1 MIKKLDWYIIKKFI
15 GTFVYALLI
24 MAVIA
29 SVIDYSEKAK
39 DFVKHQ
45 APLMAQ
51 FGYYQN
57 FIPHIIA
64 LLFALFIFI
73 ATIFFTSKLAY
84 KSEIIAFLAT
94 GASFNRFLRPYFI
107 GATFICSV
115 FLIANHWIVPNA
127 NKKRI
132 DFENKY
138 VHDEV
143 AYSDHNVHL
152 RLSANLYVF
161 VQNYDYASNSGYRF
175 SAERV
180 NGTLLTEKIT
190 ADRISYD
197 SIKKA
202 WNLYTVVIRKNDGIK
217 EDLKLLPEMTV
228 KYPFVPKDLYED
240 QDIKETLTTPELN
253 KFIEQEKLRGRESLN
268 VYYIEKYR
276 RTAQPAAGFILCII
290 GVCISCQKVRG
301 GSGLH
306 LAIGILVSAI
316 YMLLLQ
322 LSTTFSTKA
331 DLSPLIAVW
340 IPNFIFGIVAFVLY
354 RKQVT

>member
-1 MIKKLDWYIIKKFI
+1 MIKKLDWYLIKKFV

-29 SVIDYSEKAK
+29 SVIDYSEKVK
-39 DFVKHQ
+39 DFVKHK
-45 APLMAQ
+45 PTTMDVL
-51 FGYYQN
+51 GYYQN

-84 KSEIIAFLAT
+84 KSEIIAILAT

-107 GATFICSV
+107 GGGFLCIL
-115 FLIANHWIVPNA
+115 FLIANHWFIPKA

-132 DFENKY
+132 DFENNF
-138 VHDEV
+138 VHEKV
-143 AYSDHNVHL
+143 SYSDHNVHL
-152 RLSANLYVF
+152 RLSPNLYVY
-161 VQNYDYASNSGYRF
+161 VQNYDYTTNTGFRF
-175 SAERV
+175 SSEKVDGILLLEKTTAERV
-180 NGTLLTEKIT
+180 
-190 ADRISYD
+190 SYD
-197 SIKKA
+197 SVKKI
-202 WNLYTVVIRKNDGIK
+202 WTLYNVVVRKNDGLK
-217 EDLKLLPEMTV
+217 EDLKLLPELKV
-228 KYPFVPKDLYED
+228 AYPFVPKDLYED
-240 QDIKETLTTPELN
+240 DAVKETLTTPELN
-253 KFIEQEKLRGRESLN
+253 QYIEREKLRGRESLN

-276 RTAQPAAGFILCII
+276 RTAQPAAGFILVII
-290 GVCISCQKVRG
+290 GACIASTKVRG

-322 LSTTFSTKA
+322 LSQTFSIKA
-331 DLSPLIAVW
+331 ELNPLIAVW
-340 IPNFIFGIVAFVLY
+340 IPNFIFGVIAFVLY

>member
-1 MIKKLDWYIIKKFI
+1 MIKKLDWYIIKKFL
-15 GTFVYALLI
+15 GTFVYALMI

-39 DFVKHQ
+39 DFLEHK
-45 APLMAQ
+45 APAMAVI
-51 FGYYQN
+51 GYYQN
-57 FIPHIIA
+57 FIPHILA

-107 GATFICSV
+107 GAAFICTI
-115 FLIANHWIVPNA
+115 FLFANHWIVPIA

-138 VHDEV
+138 VHAAV

-152 RLSANLYVF
+152 RLSPQLYVY
-161 VQNYDYASNSGYRF
+161 VQNYDYVANSGYRF
-175 SAERV
+175 SSERV
-180 NGTLLTEKIT
+180 NGTLLLEKIT

-197 SIKKA
+197 SIKKV
-202 WNLYTVVIRKNDGIK
+202 WNLYTVVVRKNDGVK
-217 EDLKLLPEMTV
+217 EDLKILPELTL
-228 KYPFVPKDLYED
+228 KYPFVPKDLYENVD
-240 QDIKETLTTPELN
+240 VKETFTTSELN
-253 KFIEQEKLRGRESLN
+253 RFIEQEKLRGRESLN
-268 VYYIEKYR
+268 IYYIEKYR
-276 RTAQPAAGFILCII
+276 RTSQPVAGFILCII
-290 GVCISCQKVRG
+290 GVCISSKKVRG

-331 DLSPLIAVW
+331 DLNPLIAVW
-340 IPNFIFGIVAFVLY
+340 IPNFIFACIAYYLY
-354 RKQVT
+354 RRQVK

>member
-1 MIKKLDWYIIKKFI
+1 MIKKLDWYIIKKFL

-39 DFVKHQ
+39 DFVQHK
-45 APLMAQ
+45 APLSAQ
-51 FGYYQN
+51 ITYYQN
-57 FIPHIIA
+57 FIPHILA

-73 ATIFFTSKLAY
+73 ATIFFTSKMAY
-84 KSEIIAFLAT
+84 KSEIIAILAT

-107 GATFICSV
+107 GAAFICTI
-115 FLIANHWIVPNA
+115 FLAVNHWIVPNA

-138 VHDEV
+138 VHDAV

-152 RLSANLYVF
+152 RLSPTQYVY
-161 VQNYDYASNSGYRF
+161 VQNYDYAANSGYRF
-175 SAERV
+175 SAETV
-180 NGTLLTEKIT
+180 NGTLLLEKIT

-197 SIKKA
+197 SVKKE
-202 WNLYTVVIRKNDGIK
+202 WTLYTVVIRKNNGLK
-217 EDLKLLPEMTV
+217 EDLQILPELKK
-228 KYPFVPKDLYED
+228 KYPFIPKDLYD
-240 QDIKETLTTPELN
+240 DVDVKETLTTPELDR
-253 KFIEQEKLRGRESLN
+253 FIAQEKLRGRESLN
-268 VYYIEKYR
+268 IYYIEKYR

-290 GVCISCQKVRG
+290 GVCISCRRVRG

-306 LAIGILVSAI
+306 LAIGILVSAV

-331 DLSPLIAVW
+331 DLSPMIAVW

-354 RKQVT
+354 RRQIK